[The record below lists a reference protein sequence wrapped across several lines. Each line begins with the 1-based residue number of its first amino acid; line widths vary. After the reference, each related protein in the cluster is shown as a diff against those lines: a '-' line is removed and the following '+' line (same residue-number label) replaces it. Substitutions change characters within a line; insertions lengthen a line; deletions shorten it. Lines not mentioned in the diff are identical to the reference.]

1 MSSTEKGDDWYFAMN
16 AHVGVDTDSGVTQ
29 RLDATT
35 ATVPDSQ
42 AWDELHGENTSVSAD
57 KG

>member
-1 MSSTEKGDDWYFAMN
+1 MSSTEKSDDWYFAMN
-16 AHVGVDTDSGVTQ
+16 AHVGVDTDSGVTH

-42 AWDELHGENTSVSAD
+42 VWDELHG
-57 KG
+57 